1 MYDILVKYKDALEQ
15 GKSARTVQFDSKDE
29 QKIAKETV
37 LADQQ
42 TSDVRMQRGRS
53 KCCYRQ

>member
-29 QKIAKETV
+29 QKIAKE
-37 LADQQ
+37 LFLL
-42 TSDVRMQRGRS
+42 TSKPVM
-53 KCCYRQ
+53 YV